1 MDAFGLFSSG
11 LFSGYSIIWAG
22 GNVKSAVNGAFLIV
36 TSVYRYLGTTDYVFN
51 GIAVIGNG
59 TQAKVGAIGGNGT
72 DPLDVGG
79 ISISYSGSSISIDIG
94 NTGGGWCGF
103 IIA

>member
-22 GNVKSAVNGAFLIV
+22 GNVKSAANGAFLIV
-36 TSVYRYLGTTDYVFN
+36 TSIYNNNTTSQYSFN
-51 GIAVIGNG
+51 GIAVMKNG
-59 TQAKVGAIGGNGT
+59 ASATVGCIAERSNTLTPSG
-72 DPLDVGG
+72 L
-79 ISISYSGSSISIDIG
+79 SIAYSGSTVTIDTG
-94 NTGGGWCGF
+94 GGSGGGWCGF